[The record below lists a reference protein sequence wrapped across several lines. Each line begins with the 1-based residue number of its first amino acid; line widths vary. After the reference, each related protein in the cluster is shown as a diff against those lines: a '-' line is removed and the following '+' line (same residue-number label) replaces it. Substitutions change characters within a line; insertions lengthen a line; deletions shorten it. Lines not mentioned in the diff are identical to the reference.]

1 MLTRNSDPNLYSL
14 GIDLE
19 KNYECFLDENWL
31 QLRLSCFKHKG
42 IEAQLPFY
50 FHFFGVFHSMDVDT
64 KLPVGLF
71 EGKTILVTG
80 GTGSFGG
87 YFIDYLLDKNFK
99 EIRVFSRDELKQDD
113 MRLRL
118 QNPKV
123 KFYIGDVRDRS
134 SVDDAMSGV
143 DYVFHAAALKQ
154 VPACEFFPKQAM
166 QTNVIGSQN
175 VIESAISR
183 GVSKVVSLSTDKAVY
198 PVNALGITKALMEK
212 VIQSTSRKLSKGQ
225 TVLTLVRYGNV
236 LFSRGSVI
244 PLFMKLIREN
254 KALTLTD
261 PRMTRFLLPLK
272 EAINLVGFALENGR
286 QGDIFVRNAS
296 SCSMGDLAQALK
308 NIFQSNSKI
317 EIIGMRHGEKMH
329 ETLVSKEE
337 LLRSED
343 FGGYLRLSMDGRE
356 LSYNKY
362 LNEGERQFSQIEDC
376 TSKNT
381 PQLSVKEIEE
391 MLSVQPEIITELN
404 RGSKQFEDSS
414 VH

>member
-1 MLTRNSDPNLYSL
+1 MGVDS
-14 GIDLE
+14 
-19 KNYECFLDENWL
+19 K
-31 QLRLSCFKHKG
+31 LS
-42 IEAQLPFY
+42 I
-50 FHFFGVFHSMDVDT
+50 
-64 KLPVGLF
+64 GLF

-99 EIRVFSRDELKQDD
+99 EIRVFSRDELKQDN

-118 QNPKV
+118 QNSKV

-134 SVDDAMSGV
+134 SVEEAMTGV
-143 DYVFHAAALKQ
+143 DYVY
-154 VPACEFFPKQAM
+154 
-166 QTNVIGSQN
+166 
-175 VIESAISR
+175 VIESAISC

-212 VIQSTSRKLSKGQ
+212 VIQSTSRNLSEGQ

-254 KALTLTD
+254 KPLTVTE

-296 SCSMGDLAQALK
+296 SCSVGDLAQALK

-317 EIIGMRHGEKMH
+317 KIIGMRHGEKMH

-343 FGGYLRLSMDGRE
+343 FGGYLRLSMDDRD

-362 LNEGERQFSQIEDC
+362 LSQGEKQFSQIEDC

-391 MLSVQPEIITELN
+391 MLSGQPEIISELN
-404 RGSKQFEDSS
+404 RGSKQFEVSS
-414 VH
+414 AH